1 MLATATV
8 PGGCPEESRLK
19 YPALLAMAFAV
30 PTMACAA
37 VPLDKGLMCEMSAA
51 AFFSPMVQHKMISL
65 EPFAVEDSISQ
76 FQPRAQFGQKSMT
89 AFGMKVETVFG
100 YARGQIMFLRG
111 PGTEPVDTYGVIVKE
126 GIANVQA
133 QLNSMG
139 AHRAQTRR
147 ISSSRT
153 AITCEGV

>member
-1 MLATATV
+1 MLAEATV
-8 PGGCPEESRLK
+8 PGRCPEESRLK
-19 YPALLAMAFAV
+19 KTALLALALAAPSMAA
-30 PTMACAA
+30 AA
-37 VPLDKGLMCEMSAA
+37 VNLDKGLMCDMSAA
-51 AFFSPMVQHKMISL
+51 TFFAPMIQHKLIDI
-65 EPFAVEDSISQ
+65 EPVSVEDSISH
-76 FQPRAQFGQKSMT
+76 FRPRTQLGGKALH
-89 AFGMKVETVFG
+89 AFGMKVETVLG

-111 PGTEPVDTYGVIVKE
+111 PGTEPADTYGVIVKE

>member
-1 MLATATV
+1 MALA
-8 PGGCPEESRLK
+8 
-19 YPALLAMAFAV
+19 LAAPSMAV
-30 PTMACAA
+30 AA
-37 VPLDKGLMCEMSAA
+37 VNLDKGLTCEMSAT
-51 AFFSPMVQHKMISL
+51 AFFSPIVQRRLIDI
-65 EPFAVEDSISQ
+65 EPYAVEDSISQ
-76 FQPRAQFGQKSMT
+76 FRPRAQIGKNALY

-100 YARGQIMFLRG
+100 YARDQIMFLRG
-111 PGTEPVDTYGVIVKE
+111 PGTEPENTYGVVVKE

-139 AHRAQTRR
+139 VHRAQTRR